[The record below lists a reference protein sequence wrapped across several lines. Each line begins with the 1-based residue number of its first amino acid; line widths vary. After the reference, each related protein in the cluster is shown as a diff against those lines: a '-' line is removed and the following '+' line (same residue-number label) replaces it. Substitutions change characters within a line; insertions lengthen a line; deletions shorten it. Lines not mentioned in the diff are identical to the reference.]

1 MFKGKFRDILVTL
14 ATTGLLA
21 VISGCTSTATKPVE
35 STSQSL
41 KLEYPRY
48 AAGVTADPQAIYVF
62 GGSNEYGLRDDI
74 EVIDLATN
82 NSQVLKGH
90 ILPRRYF
97 SAVADSGNQ
106 IFLIGGVSRTGIRS
120 QYENRVEIFNTDTRI
135 VSQAAPLPYP
145 TRINT
150 AVRVDDK
157 IYVMGGSHRDWET
170 KTIKRTSLMS
180 VYDITADSWSL
191 APPMPTG
198 KATSAVVYEG
208 KIYVVGGYT
217 GDQKLDVF
225 EQFDPDT
232 NTWTSLPTLPMALSA
247 HTTTVWRNY
256 LLSFGDYDALDVVW
270 AYNFITKQWRQIEL
284 PIMGVRH
291 SKAVTTGDNVYLV
304 GGTQAS
310 KGAVKDAIQVF
321 TAKQLTD
328 ALK

>member
-1 MFKGKFRDILVTL
+1 MFKGKCREIFITL
-14 ATTGLLA
+14 MTTGLLA
-21 VISGCTSTATKPVE
+21 VTGGCSSTATTSME
-35 STSQSL
+35 SSSQVL

-48 AAGVTADPQAIYVF
+48 GAGVTADTQTIYVF

-74 EVIDLATN
+74 EIVDLATN

-97 SAVADSGNQ
+97 SAVADGNNH
-106 IFLIGGVSRTGIRS
+106 IFLIGGISRTGIQS
-120 QYENRVEIFNTDTRI
+120 KFENRVEIFNTETRTI
-135 VSQAAPLPYP
+135 SKAAPLPYP

-170 KTIKRTSLMS
+170 KEMKRTSLMS
-180 VYDITADSWSL
+180 VYDITADTWSL

-208 KIYVVGGYT
+208 KIYVAGGYT
-217 GDQKLDVF
+217 GDEKLDVF
-225 EQFDPDT
+225 EQFDPNT
-232 NTWTSLPTLPMALSA
+232 NTWTSLPALPMALSA
-247 HTTTVWRNY
+247 HTTTLWRNY

-284 PIMGVRH
+284 PVMGVRH
-291 SKAVTTGDNVYLV
+291 SKAVTVKDNVYLV
-304 GGTQAS
+304 GGTQGS
-310 KGAVKDAIQVF
+310 KGPVKDTVQVF

-328 ALK
+328 ALN